1 MLFLAAM
8 MAFVFS
14 GCAEETRYVAS
25 PSQQLERDPAL
36 VDDWS
41 RDTFPPDPYYFIPGV
56 ANTITLY
63 QNGSGTD
70 WWRSP
75 FVGPDYTLMF
85 EETTRSLRW
94 HTSDGILYLTYN
106 DTGMSYDLPY
116 WMSGFL
122 LVIQYTNSTVDYS
135 RL

>member
-1 MLFLAAM
+1 
-8 MAFVFS
+8 
-14 GCAEETRYVAS
+14 
-25 PSQQLERDPAL
+25 
-36 VDDWS
+36 
-41 RDTFPPDPYYFIPGV
+41 
-56 ANTITLY
+56 
-63 QNGSGTD
+63 
-70 WWRSP
+70 
-75 FVGPDYTLMF
+75 MF